1 MAYQTP
7 GKTRETVTAPRIF
20 EKQQYISVNMQ
31 IKFKRDTGIEDSL
44 HRDM

>member
-7 GKTRETVTAPRIF
+7 GKTRETLNVPRIF

-31 IKFKRDTGIEDSL
+31 IKFKRDTGIENSL
-44 HRDM
+44 HRDL